1 MSSWQ
6 SLGQVTEC
14 GIIVL
19 VTIEVFPMSRS
30 RIAFLLPGV
39 GAVDRGAETF
49 VLEVARRLQQE
60 FEVTILC
67 RGEANALCRQIQAIA
82 REATILSWS
91 YERSAIE
98 RKVRDKFFLDPS
110 NAESLSFT
118 VCALSHLWRDRYDL
132 LLPINGVW
140 GAMACRLLRR
150 AHGTP
155 FITVGQAGIGRPDLW
170 QARQKPD
177 MHVVLT
183 EHARRWIAGLCP
195 DLTVRVIPNGVDIT
209 RFRPDLAPVPLPL
222 ERPLYLCV
230 AAAEPYKNIHL
241 TIEAIAHLSHGSLVV
256 LGTGPLRA
264 DLEAQGMRRLGPQ
277 RFMAKAAS
285 HADMPGYY
293 AACDVFT
300 LVSEAECEGFGVA
313 YVEAM
318 ACNKPIVA
326 TDDPMRAEIVGDA
339 GILCNG
345 HDVQAYATALE
356 EAAVSG
362 LGDRPRKRAEQLF
375 SWDLIALQYRQLIAT
390 CLSSK
395 S

>member
-1 MSSWQ
+1 
-6 SLGQVTEC
+6 
-14 GIIVL
+14 
-19 VTIEVFPMSRS
+19 MSRP

-49 VLEVARRLQQE
+49 VLEVARRLQDE

-67 RGEANALCRQIQAIA
+67 RGGANALCRRIRAIA
-82 REATILSWS
+82 RDATILTWS
-91 YERSAIE
+91 YDRSAIE
-98 RKVRDKFFLDPS
+98 RKVRDRFFLDPA

-118 VCALSHLWRDRYDL
+118 LCAFSHLWRDRYDL

-140 GAMACRLLRR
+140 GAMACGLLRR

-177 MHVVLT
+177 IHVVLT
-183 EHARRWIAGLCP
+183 EYARRWIAGLCP
-195 DLTVRVIPNGVDIT
+195 NLTVRVIPNGVDVT
-209 RFRPDLAPVPLPL
+209 RFRPDLVPVPLPL

-230 AAAEPYKNIHL
+230 AAAESYKNIHL
-241 TIEAIAHLSHGSLVV
+241 TIEAVSHLPRGSLVV
-256 LGTGPLRA
+256 LGTGPLRSE
-264 DLEAQGMRRLGPQ
+264 LEAQGMRQLGPE
-277 RFMAKAAS
+277 RFMGQAAP
-285 HADMPGYY
+285 HADMPSYY

-326 TDDPMRAEIVGDA
+326 TDDAMRAEIIGDA

-356 EAAVSG
+356 EAASPG
-362 LGDRPRKRAEQLF
+362 FGDKPRKRAEQLF
-375 SWDLIALQYRQLIAT
+375 SWDMIALQYRQLIT
-390 CLSSK
+390 DCLSSK